1 MSERI
6 LVAPVPL
13 DIVKIGESTGG
24 DIETLLIGRY
34 SRYRRPYPQPA
45 YSSYDEEFDILQDEL
60 LRNFDRKHFRDKV
73 ESAKMKE
80 DLLRF
85 FDRRRFN
92 DRPEPEHFNDEDE
105 LDRMQED
112 LHRFFERERLN
123 PSRFRDRELFDKV
136 QRQLEQLAEW
146 ERMNNRR
153 RFPRK
158 V

>member
-1 MSERI
+1 MFHAII
-6 LVAPVPL
+6 LA
-13 DIVKIGESTGG
+13 
-24 DIETLLIGRY
+24 LLATAVYAQFCAFIDRY

-60 LRNFDRKHFRDKV
+60 LRNFDRGHFRDKV
-73 ESAKMKE
+73 GSAKMKE

-92 DRPEPEHFNDEDE
+92 DRPEPEHFNDEE
-105 LDRMQED
+105 L
-112 LHRFFERERLN
+112 L
-123 PSRFRDRELFDKV
+123 DKV

-153 RFPRK
+153 RFLRK